1 MWQTCHCNGQ
11 LDKCRGVAE
20 RCGTVILYLLS
31 ATLSALRRG
40 EQVMQGE
47 EKERSNERREGG
59 RDRESDFQRDNEP
72 LNDG

>member
-1 MWQTCHCNGQ
+1 MVH
-11 LDKCRGVAE
+11 
-20 RCGTVILYLLS
+20 ILYLLP

-47 EKERSNERREGG
+47 EKERSIERRGG
-59 RDRESDFQRDNEP
+59 RGKRGEEREGRDGESDFQRDNEP

>member
-1 MWQTCHCNGQ
+1 MVH
-11 LDKCRGVAE
+11 
-20 RCGTVILYLLS
+20 ILHPLS
-31 ATLSALRRG
+31 AILSALRRG

-47 EKERSNERREGG
+47 EQERRNKRRGGKEEGG